1 MWLPCVLRCG
11 AFRRRRPPLPG
22 AERVKIAHL
31 GTITSAGGPLYILTV
46 GDTQYELTRGDS
58 AGRFAFTACDG
69 DSLYLCKDGV
79 TYGVKRCG
87 P

>member
-1 MWLPCVLRCG
+1 M
-11 AFRRRRPPLPG
+11 
-22 AERVKIAHL
+22 KIAHL